1 MKQLYIVAAMFILLI
16 RFSPVAVHGQTAA
29 GNEAFGIERYLNIRS
44 VSSPSLD
51 SSGDRV
57 AFLTNISGT
66 PQVWMVNASGG
77 WPEQMT
83 FYPDRV
89 DFVSWA
95 PDRSGLIFAKAV
107 GGDENSQ
114 LYWMA
119 PDGSQIRAVT
129 NDPKVRYNFGGWS
142 RDSKK
147 ISYASNKRNRDFFD
161 VYVMDVSTGRE
172 ELVYQQDGSN
182 QPVAWSMEGRQLV
195 VSHSNEQLSLDND
208 LYLVEI
214 ATKGAVHLTPHE
226 GAAQF
231 EDVHFQ
237 PNGHSLFLTTNVAR
251 EFQSLA
257 ELNLRTKRID
267 ILDDTPWDVGSVA
280 ESQSGGRLAYT
291 INRDGF
297 SELYV
302 RTLDTD
308 GKPLI
313 TVPGPKGSP
322 VELPGKGVV
331 SGLSF
336 SRDGDKLAF
345 VFNGARFNG
354 DVWLYDLKTKK
365 LSQVTHS
372 SRAGITQESFV
383 EPQLIHYKS
392 FDGRMIPAWFYRPR
406 QTRSDSASEGPRSS
420 AFTKAL
426 SCCCFSFPCVQ
437 MAPATFK
444 VFETFETSSRK
455 SKVFT
460 PRLTQSW
467 EPTAITGFRNSSSM
481 PVIVSVH
488 GGPEGQALP
497 TFSGVDQ
504 YFLSRGYAILAPN
517 VRGSTGYGKTYSH
530 LDDVFKRE
538 DSVKDLAA
546 AVEWLKTEGG
556 ADPKRIAV
564 MGGSYGGYMVLAAI
578 TLYPDIWSAAVE
590 MFGIANFETNLKRT
604 SGYRRKL
611 REREYGTLDKDL
623 DFLKSISPIY
633 KVDRIRAPL
642 FVLQGRNDPRVPY
655 TESEQIVKALK
666 ERNRPV
672 EYILFEDEGHGF
684 VKLNNRL
691 RMYPQ
696 IVEFLD
702 KYMK

>member
-1 MKQLYIVAAMFILLI
+1 MRKQCHGAAVTVILLLS
-16 RFSPVAVHGQTAA
+16 FVPLAA
-29 GNEAFGIERYLNIRS
+29 HAQPTETYGIERYLNIRS

-51 SSGDRV
+51 SAGERL
-57 AFLTNISGT
+57 AFLTNITGT
-66 PQVWMVNASGG
+66 PQVWMVSAKGG
-77 WPEQMT
+77 WPEQLT

-89 DFVSWA
+89 DFVAWA
-95 PDRSGLIFAKAV
+95 PDRSGLIFAKAI

-119 PDGSQIRAVT
+119 PDGSQIRSLT
-129 NDPKVRYNFGGWS
+129 NDAKVRYNFGSWS
-142 RDSKK
+142 RDSKH

-161 VYVMDVSTGRE
+161 VYVMEAATGRE

-182 QPVAWSMEGRQLV
+182 QPVAWSTQGKQLV
-195 VSHSNEQLSLDND
+195 VSHSNEQLSQDND

-214 ATKGAVHLTPHE
+214 ATREAVHLTPHE

-231 EDVHFQ
+231 EDVHFE
-237 PNGHSLFLTTNVAR
+237 PNGHALFLTTNMGR

-257 ELNLRTKRID
+257 ELNLVTKKIE
-267 ILDDTPWDVGSVA
+267 ILDDTQWDVGSVA
-280 ESQSGGRLAYT
+280 ESPNGGMLAYT
-291 INRDGF
+291 INKDGF

-302 RTLDTD
+302 RTLETD

-313 TVPGPKGSP
+313 TVVGPKNQP
-322 VELPGKGVV
+322 VALPGKGVV

-336 SRDGDKLAF
+336 SHDGEKLAL
-345 VFNGARFNG
+345 VFNGARFSA
-354 DVWLYDLKTKK
+354 DAWLYEMKTKK

-372 SRAGITQESFV
+372 SRAGIPQESFV
-383 EPQLIHYKS
+383 EPELIHYKS
-392 FDGRMIPAWFYRPR
+392 FDGRTIPAWFYRPKNAAVTSR
-406 QTRSDSASEGPRSS
+406 ESQSELTTSKINLSANVSGWL
-420 AFTKAL
+420 TT
-426 SCCCFSFPCVQ
+426 
-437 MAPATFK
+437 APL
-444 VFETFETSSRK
+444 K
-455 SKVFT
+455 S
-460 PRLTQSW
+460 
-467 EPTAITGFRNSSSM
+467 TAISLDSEQFL

-633 KVDRIRAPL
+633 KVDRIKAPL

-666 ERNRPV
+666 EHNRPV

-696 IVEFLD
+696 IVEFLGR
-702 KYMK
+702 YMK

>member
-1 MKQLYIVAAMFILLI
+1 MRKQFLIVAASVF
-16 RFSPVAVHGQTAA
+16 AVLHFLAANTEAQTAA
-29 GNEAFGIERYLNIRS
+29 ANEPYAIDRYLNIRS
-44 VSSPSLD
+44 ANSPALD
-51 SSGDRV
+51 SSGERV
-57 AFLTNISGT
+57 AFLTNVTGT
-66 PQVWMVNASGG
+66 PQVWMVSAAGG

-83 FYPDRV
+83 FHPDRV

-114 LYWMA
+114 LYWLA
-119 PDGSQIRAVT
+119 PNGSQIRALT
-129 NDPKVRYNFGGWS
+129 DDPKVKHNFGGWS
-142 RDSKK
+142 HDSKQ
-147 ISYASNKRNRDFFD
+147 ISFASNKRHKDFFD
-161 VYVMDVSTGRE
+161 VYVMDVASGRE
-172 ELVYQQDGSN
+172 QLVYQQDGSN
-182 QPVAWSMEGRQLV
+182 QPVAWSTQGRQLV

-214 ATKGAVHLTPHE
+214 ATKEVVHLTPHE

-231 EDVHFQ
+231 EHVEFQ
-237 PNGHSLFLTTNVAR
+237 PNGHYLFLTTNKDR
-251 EFQSLA
+251 ESQALA
-257 ELNLRTKRID
+257 ELNLVTKKIE
-267 ILDDTPWDVGSVA
+267 IIDDTQWDVETFA
-280 ESQSGGRLAYT
+280 QSPGGGMIAYT
-291 INRDGF
+291 INKDGF

-302 RTLDTD
+302 RILETD

-313 TVPGPKGSP
+313 SVAGPKGLP
-322 VELPGKGVV
+322 VALPGKGVV

-336 SRDGDKLAF
+336 SHDGNKLAL
-345 VFNGARFNG
+345 VFNGARFNA
-354 DVWLYDLKTKK
+354 DVWLYDVKMKK

-372 SRAGITQESFV
+372 SRAGIPQESFV
-383 EPQLIHYKS
+383 EPELIHYKS
-392 FDGRMIPAWFYRPR
+392 FDGRIIPAWYYRPKATADNTTAKR
-406 QTRSDSASEGPRSS
+406 NTFATTRV
-420 AFTKAL
+420 K
-426 SCCCFSFPCVQ
+426 
-437 MAPATFK
+437 
-444 VFETFETSSRK
+444 FETHSGMRPE
-455 SKVFT
+455 VWGWLNV
-460 PRLTQSW
+460 RL
-467 EPTAITGFRNSSSM
+467 AADKLVNSF

-578 TLYPDIWSAAVE
+578 TLYPEIWSAAVE
-590 MFGIANFETNLKRT
+590 MFGIANFETNLKQT

-611 REREYGTLDKDL
+611 REREYGTLEKDL

-633 KVDRIRAPL
+633 KVDRIKAPL

-672 EYILFEDEGHGF
+672 EYILFPDEGHGF

-696 IVEFLD
+696 IVAFLD
-702 KYMK
+702 KHMK